1 MIEMSVFFVT
11 TFAVLVSGFYLGL
24 LSKGIDRKIAAQFQS
39 RIGPPLRQGF
49 LDLRKLMLKQTI
61 IPENAI
67 GWIFTGAPLLSLVS
81 SALLLVYVLVPYLF
95 FLSGYESPLFT
106 DMGDLI
112 LIIYLLMVP
121 AIALVAGG
129 FSAGS
134 PLSTIGSQRE
144 MVILMATELPLAVVV
159 ISVAVRMNTIAP
171 DLPAFSIF
179 TAASQPIWSGA
190 GPVGIL
196 GVLLLASAFFFV
208 IPAETGKIPFDQA
221 EAETEIAEGLLA
233 EYSGKYLAFFLLS
246 ESFKSLGVTALGVI
260 LFFPH
265 KLTSFIG
272 PITAA
277 GVDISLPFEILFFLI
292 KMSVL
297 YTIAIT
303 IIRISM
309 ARLKI
314 TQVVRFMLYA
324 VTPISITGFIL
335 MMLDPVL
342 RAM

>member
-1 MIEMSVFFVT
+1 MMELALFCIATFSV
-11 TFAVLVSGFYLGL
+11 VLCGFYIGL
-24 LSKGIDRKIAAQFQS
+24 LGKGIDRKIAAQFQS
-39 RIGPPLRQGF
+39 RIGPPLSQGF
-49 LDLRKLMLKQTI
+49 LDLGKLMLKQTI

-67 GWIFTGAPLLSLVS
+67 GWIFRGAPLVSLVS
-81 SALLLVYVLVPYLF
+81 SVLLLVYVLVPYLF
-95 FLSGYESPLFT
+95 FLSGYDSPLFS

-112 LIIYLLMVP
+112 LIIYLLMIP
-121 AIALVAGG
+121 AVALVAGG

-159 ISVAVRMNTIAP
+159 VSVAVKMNAIAL

-179 TAASQPIWSGA
+179 TAASQSIWSGV

-196 GVLLLASAFFFV
+196 GILLLASAFFFV

-265 KLTSFIG
+265 KLSAFIG
-272 PITAA
+272 PMTMGGI
-277 GVDISLPFEILFFLI
+277 DISLPFEIVFFLM
-292 KMSVL
+292 KLSFL
-297 YTIAIT
+297 YTISIT

-324 VTPISITGFIL
+324 VTPISITGLIL
-335 MMLDPVL
+335 VMLDPVL